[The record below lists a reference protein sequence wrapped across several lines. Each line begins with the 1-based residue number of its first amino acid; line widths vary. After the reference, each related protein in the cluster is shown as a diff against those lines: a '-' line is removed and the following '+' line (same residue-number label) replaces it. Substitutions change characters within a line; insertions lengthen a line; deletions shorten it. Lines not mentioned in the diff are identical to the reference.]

1 MHPTETPS
9 PSLLAREVQLGFTV
23 FAALGQLRQPN
34 PVDRFTV
41 SFREVLFA
49 M

>member
-1 MHPTETPS
+1 MPS
-9 PSLLAREVQLGFTV
+9 PLLLAQEAPLGSTV
-23 FAALGQLRQPN
+23 FAALGHFGVPN
-34 PVDRFTV
+34 AADRFTV

>member
-1 MHPTETPS
+1 MHPTQMPS
-9 PSLLAREVQLGFTV
+9 PVLLAQEAPLGFTV
-23 FAALGQLRQPN
+23 FAALGHLGVPN
-34 PVDRFTV
+34 AADRFTV

>member
-1 MHPTETPS
+1 MHLTDLPS
-9 PSLLAREVQLGFTV
+9 PSLLSPEAALGFTV
-23 FAALGQLRQPN
+23 FAALGHFGEPN

>member
-1 MHPTETPS
+1 MHPTDTPS
-9 PSLLAREVQLGFTV
+9 PSLLAQEAQLGLTV